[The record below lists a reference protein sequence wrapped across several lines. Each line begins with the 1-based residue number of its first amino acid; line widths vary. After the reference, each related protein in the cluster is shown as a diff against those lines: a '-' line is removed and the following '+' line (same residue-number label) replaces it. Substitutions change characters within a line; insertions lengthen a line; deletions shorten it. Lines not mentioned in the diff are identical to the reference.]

1 VSKRDKLLEKI
12 ILGESDNNI
21 SFDSLCN
28 LLEFLGFELRIRGSH
43 HIFIKEGIPE
53 TINIQPQDGKVKSY
67 QVAQIRAIL
76 IEYEL
81 GR

>member
-12 ILGESDNNI
+12 ILEESDNNI

-28 LLEFLGFELRIRGSH
+28 LLEFLGFELRVRGSH

-53 TINIQPQDGKVKSY
+53 AINIQPQDGRAKSY

-76 IEYEL
+76 IEYQL
-81 GR
+81 GL

>member
-1 VSKRDKLLEKI
+1 VSKRDKLLDKI

-28 LLEFLGFELRIRGSH
+28 LLEFLGFELRIRGIH
-43 HIFIKEGIPE
+43 HIFIKEDIPE
-53 TINIQPQDGKVKSY
+53 AINIQPQDGKAKSY
-67 QVAQIRAIL
+67 QIAQIRAIL
-76 IEYEL
+76 IEYQL

>member
-28 LLEFLGFELRIRGSH
+28 LLEFLGFELRIRSSH

-53 TINIQPQDGKVKSY
+53 AINIQSQDGKAKSY
-67 QVAQIRAIL
+67 QIAQIRAIL

>member
-12 ILGESDNNI
+12 ILGDSDNNI
-21 SFDSLCN
+21 PFDPLCN
-28 LLEFLGFELRIRGSH
+28 LLEYLGFEHRIRGSH

-53 TINIQPQDGKVKSY
+53 AINIQPQDGKAKSY

>member
-12 ILGESDNNI
+12 ILGDSDNNI
-21 SFDSLCN
+21 PFDPLCN
-28 LLEFLGFELRIRGSH
+28 LLEYLGFELRIRGSH

-53 TINIQPQDGKVKSY
+53 AINIQPQDGKAKSY